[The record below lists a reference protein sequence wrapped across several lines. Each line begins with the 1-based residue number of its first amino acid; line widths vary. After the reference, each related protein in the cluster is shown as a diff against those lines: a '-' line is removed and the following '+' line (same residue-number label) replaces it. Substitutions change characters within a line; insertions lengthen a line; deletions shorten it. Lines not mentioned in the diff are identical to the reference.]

1 MDRKVQ
7 SETTGTPKL
16 YSTQEFQ
23 MLNRSA
29 RAASENE
36 DETADRLLDT
46 LL

>member
-1 MDRKVQ
+1 
-7 SETTGTPKL
+7 
-16 YSTQEFQ
+16 